1 MNRITKSK
9 RKFQVEDYSIPVKLQ
24 SSIPS
29 EQGAEEPVGEVDPSD
44 PNIKSFLVRHH
55 RFDPETNHFRWFVL
69 KAFDN
74 EGEMNQL
81 LNEIRGDLEVR
92 RLRGESHPKEHVA
105 GEINDPKWERNNSG
119 CSTERPLE

>member
-55 RFDPETNHFRWFVL
+55 KFDPETNHFRWFVL
-69 KAFDN
+69 KAFDT
-74 EGEMNQL
+74 EDEMNEL
-81 LNEIRGDLEVR
+81 LETLRHDLELR
-92 RLRGESHPKEHVA
+92 RQNGKSHEKEQIA
-105 GEINDPKWERNNSG
+105 GQINDPEWGRDSPGWNAYQ
-119 CSTERPLE
+119 PLG